1 MELTGFDELQRK
13 LSTLENNAKELDGE
27 HTLSAKELFPTS
39 FMQENTDVSSLQ
51 ELFPGYDVSSDDT
64 FNRIPSSIIEQSVK
78 EHTKFNSWSELKKD
92 AAKAYVER
100 KLFENI

>member
-1 MELTGFDELQRK
+1 MKEVGFDELQRK
-13 LSTLENNAKELDGE
+13 LNTLANNAKELNGE

-51 ELFPGYDVSSDDT
+51 DLFPGYDVSSDET
-64 FNRIPSSIIEQSVK
+64 FSKIPSSVVEQSVK
-78 EHTKFNSWSELKKD
+78 EHTKFDSWDELKET

-100 KLFENI
+100 KLFENV